1 MGNVWAWGA
10 IGLAVAA
17 SFAIAV
23 VWWPQLG
30 EIPGPSPAQPI
41 VDRPPQGASEM
52 QPPTMLAYQHAL
64 GQSPDDLDELLDR
77 HAASLLIAGSS
88 SNDIG
93 SLYQDLMLN

>member
-1 MGNVWAWGA
+1 
-10 IGLAVAA
+10 
-17 SFAIAV
+17 
-23 VWWPQLG
+23 
-30 EIPGPSPAQPI
+30 
-41 VDRPPQGASEM
+41 M